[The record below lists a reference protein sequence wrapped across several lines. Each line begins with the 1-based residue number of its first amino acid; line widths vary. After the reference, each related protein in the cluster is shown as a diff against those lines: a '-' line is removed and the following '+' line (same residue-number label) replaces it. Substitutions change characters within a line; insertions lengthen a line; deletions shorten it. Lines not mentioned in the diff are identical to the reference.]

1 MLSGAKHPYHHQNV
15 SYGNRDSSL
24 FGMTSGFLRI
34 SRVRCSL
41 LLFALIISFC
51 SSSTLAQSRRTP
63 SPAPTLPSPSG
74 EKGLVELE
82 RQLLEA
88 IRERNIGKLETIL
101 GNDFFHVSP
110 HKRDLNRVEFLNQV
124 KSSAS
129 DFEWLGAEEMKIHIY
144 GDVGV
149 VTGVQNAQV
158 RSGKTGVQSTDIAFT
173 DVFRRRQGRWELVL
187 AFRADTPPA
196 APKK

>member
-1 MLSGAKHPYHHQNV
+1 MRHGSTRIHTDKSKIGWFRTP
-15 SYGNRDSSL
+15 L
-24 FGMTSGFLRI
+24 F
-34 SRVRCSL
+34 
-41 LLFALIISFC
+41 LILIACLAPLISF
-51 SSSTLAQSRRTP
+51 AQTRRTP
-63 SPAPTLPSPSG
+63 PPAPTLASPSG

-110 HKRDLNRVEFLNQV
+110 HKRDLNRVDFLNQV